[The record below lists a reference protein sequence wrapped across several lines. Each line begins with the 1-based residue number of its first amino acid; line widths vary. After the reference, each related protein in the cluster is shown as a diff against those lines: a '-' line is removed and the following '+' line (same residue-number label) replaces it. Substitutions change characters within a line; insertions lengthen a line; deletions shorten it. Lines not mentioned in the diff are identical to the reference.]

1 MADQPNEDIT
11 ALSRE
16 IARIEES
23 ATYSAQALFKSSK
36 RWRTVNLLLGALA
49 AILAA
54 VSGAPSFL

>member
-23 ATYSAQALFKSSK
+23 TTYSAQRLFELSN

-54 VSGAPSFL
+54 VSGVPSFG